1 MVLTSKAVQAI
12 KDNVA
17 LKNLLALDAN
27 RSVHTIE
34 ARLNTK
40 KKHVHFTTVSQ
51 LELIR
56 KETGLTDDEILEREE
71 AATGS

>member
-17 LKNLLALDAN
+17 LKSLLALDAQ

-34 ARLNTK
+34 ERLRNK
-40 KKHVHFTTVSQ
+40 KKQFHFTTVSQ
-51 LELIR
+51 LEIIR
-56 KETGLTDDEILEREE
+56 KETGLTDDQILEREE
-71 AATGS
+71 ATTGA